1 MQKAGAGQST
11 KGRGIAL
18 SHKNKKADT
27 QGETPGD
34 GTCDVDM
41 ELYVL
46 AYKGVSGN
54 EEHEDHVNDDH
65 GGGEACGHA
74 GEWVYAGYDVWNV
87 EVGKNGVAEKVHVKG
102 LCQHCHGSSHCVG

>member
-1 MQKAGAGQST
+1 MYTYKSGCVFNT
-11 KGRGIAL
+11 LEDI
-18 SHKNKKADT
+18 KNKNIVVM
-27 QGETPGD
+27 GLG
-34 GTCDVDM
+34 
-41 ELYVL
+41 L
-46 AYKGVSGN
+46 N
-54 EEHEDHVNDDH
+54 